1 MTFSINQ
8 LAIKQQAMKNLVGLT
23 VIASLAIGSAYADIT
38 LQVDDNI
45 KVTAINGQEISQ
57 SPFQPLKK
65 TFELTP
71 GKHVITAKY
80 DRLFDLRRDEHDY
93 LRSGNV
99 TVTAD
104 MLNDNQ
110 TYRLTMPGQP
120 NDYKSAKDYA
130 KSPTLAVE
138 QGGQIIAQQQGTS
151 GNDGSLFAGL
161 TGAVGGLFGGDDA
174 QRENQQVIAS
184 IDQNRTE
191 QNRAISSRPVTTNT
205 NVIPA
210 VQTSVPAQAN
220 NASTLDQFMQLWL
233 NATPAEREKI
243 RQWVQE

>member
-1 MTFSINQ
+1 MTSTLKK
-8 LAIKQQAMKNLVGLT
+8 LAGLT
-23 VIASLAIGSAYADIT
+23 AISSLVIGSAYADIT

-45 KVTAINGQEISQ
+45 KVTAINGPARRPRPSH
-57 SPFQPLKK
+57 PRTQPLD
-65 TFELTP
+65 LPP
-71 GKHVITAKY
+71 GKHGITATS

-138 QGGQIIAQQQGTS
+138 QGGQIIAQQQGTR

-161 TGAVGGLFGGDDA
+161 TGAVGGLFGGGDA